1 MGATLYCSYYPEE
14 CINDKVLP
22 YLRVYDEL
30 PYGTLDLNGKH
41 LTSEFYSEIKKL
53 SDYNEEVYAYI
64 FNKVS
69 TQELFDFASSDMCPP
84 ALSDYITNNF
94 EDGLVLIIY
103 CRELKFN

>member
-1 MGATLYCSYYPEE
+1 MGTTLYCTYYPNE

-22 YLRVYDEL
+22 FLKVDKDDGINSIE
-30 PYGTLDLNGKH
+30 LNGKH

-64 FNKVS
+64 FNEVS

-84 ALSDYITNNF
+84 ALTDYITDNF
-94 EDGLVLIIY
+94 EDGLVLIIW
-103 CRELKFN
+103 CR